1 MSEPSASAPV
11 VGMVGAGQLA
21 RMTHPAAVALDVRF
35 RVLADAADDSAALVV
50 PDAPVGDYRSFDDLR
65 KFAADCDV
73 VTFDHEHVPTEHLEA
88 LEAAGL
94 AVRPGSRALVHAQ
107 DKRVMRE
114 RLTALGVPTP
124 RWSSDVDALPRPY
137 VAKAVRGGY
146 DGRGVWFV
154 AEGDELPDTDL
165 IVEERVPIVRELA
178 VQVARSATG
187 ETATY
192 PVVETV
198 QADGICV
205 EVIAPAP
212 DLADDIGRA
221 AASLAV
227 QIATELEVVGM
238 LAVELFETA
247 DGLLV
252 NELAM
257 RPHNS
262 GHWSI
267 DGAVTSQFEQHLR
280 AVLGWPLGSTEPLAP
295 VTVMANLLG
304 SASTDLVAALPGVL
318 SDPQVKVHLYG
329 KSPRP
334 GRKLG
339 HVNVVG
345 DDLTQART
353 RARAA
358 VEALR
363 GEPM

>member
-1 MSEPSASAPV
+1 MTDAAGRPV

-21 RMTHPAAVALDVRF
+21 RMTAPAAVALDVHF

-50 PDAPVGDYRSFDDLR
+50 PDAPVGDFRSFDDLR
-65 KFAADCDV
+65 RFAAECDV

-88 LEAAGL
+88 LEAAGV
-94 AVRPGSRALVHAQ
+94 AVRPGSSALVHAQ
-107 DKRVMRE
+107 DKQVMRE

-124 RWSSDVDALPRPY
+124 RWSADVNALPRPY
-137 VAKAVRGGY
+137 VAKSVRGGY
-146 DGRGVWFV
+146 DGRGVWFISD
-154 AEGDELPDTDL
+154 GDELPDTDL

-178 VQVARSATG
+178 VQVARSSTG
-187 ETATY
+187 ETKTW

-198 QADGICV
+198 QRDGICI

-212 DLADDIGRA
+212 DLPADIARA
-221 AASLAV
+221 ASDIAV
-227 QIATELEVVGM
+227 TIATELGVTGV

-267 DGAVTSQFEQHLR
+267 DGCVTSQFEQHLR
-280 AVLGWPLGSTEPLAP
+280 AVLGWPLGSTEPVAP
-295 VTVMANLLG
+295 VTVMVNLLG
-304 SASTDLVAALPGVL
+304 GAATDFVAALPAAL
-318 SDPQVKVHLYG
+318 ADPAVRVQLYG
-329 KSPRP
+329 KTARP

-339 HVNVVG
+339 HVTVVG
-345 DDLTQART
+345 ETLGDVRA

-358 VEALR
+358 AEQLR
-363 GEPM
+363 GEPV